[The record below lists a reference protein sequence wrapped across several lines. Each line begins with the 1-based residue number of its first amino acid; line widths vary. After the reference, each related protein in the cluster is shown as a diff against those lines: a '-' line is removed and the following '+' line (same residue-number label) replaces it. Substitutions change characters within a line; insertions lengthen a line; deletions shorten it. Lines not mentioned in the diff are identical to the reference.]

1 MNTHTQGIISEIERY
16 AVKDGPGIRTVIFL
30 KGCPLRCKWCSNP
43 ETQQTACQLM
53 YWPNRC
59 IGCKKCIR
67 ACPAQAL
74 SWGGSGIEINRSK
87 CTSCSRCTD
96 ACNSQAL
103 TMAGECRTV
112 SGIMEDILKDKPYYH
127 TSGGGVT
134 FSGGEAA
141 CQEDFLYALAKE
153 CRAQNISACIET
165 CGYVRWEV
173 YEKLLPYIDFFYY
186 DLKIIDCETH
196 RKFTGV
202 SSRLILDNF
211 CKLTASGANVI
222 VRIPII
228 PGINNTDKN
237 IHDTINFLLKH
248 APGCHVSLLPY
259 HRLGVS
265 KYEKLDMEYGLEEL
279 VPPSDEEMALLKEL
293 FERSGFYVTVGE

>member
-1 MNTHTQGIISEIERY
+1 
-16 AVKDGPGIRTVIFL
+16 
-30 KGCPLRCKWCSNP
+30 
-43 ETQQTACQLM
+43 M

-59 IGCKKCIR
+59 IGCKKCIL

-74 SWGGSGIEINRSK
+74 SWSGSGIEIDRSK
-87 CTSCSRCTD
+87 CTSCSRCTH
-96 ACNSQAL
+96 ACNTQAL
-103 TMAGECRTV
+103 TMAGERRTV
-112 SGIMEDILKDKPYYH
+112 SGIMKDILKDKPYYH

-141 CQEDFLYALAKE
+141 SQEDFLYALAKE
-153 CRAQNISACIET
+153 CQAQNISACIET

-186 DLKIIDCETH
+186 DLKIIDWETH
-196 RKFTGV
+196 RKLTGV

-222 VRIPII
+222 VQIPII

-279 VPPSDEEMALLKEL
+279 APPSDEEMARLKER
-293 FERSGFYVTVGE
+293 FESSGFYVTVGE